1 MGKEKNNTSQL
12 VEKLIV
18 KTLVSRYWVDILHSI
33 LKTAEF
39 WDVEGREREG
49 ESKWG
54 RDRERNLSRLH
65 T

>member
-18 KTLVSRYWVDILHSI
+18 KILVSRYWVDILHSI
-33 LKTAEF
+33 LIKTAEF
-39 WDVEGREREG
+39 LGGGGGGG